1 MTTTPSA
8 APASAGVLSVRDHM
22 VLQLWGRRWRHGA
35 ARDRAAWE
43 LLGLRPTEL
52 ALRVAVLAEEHAAIA
67 AYPVVTRRAR
77 EARQTRHRVVG
88 GRAAAEA
95 EVGGS

>member
-1 MTTTPSA
+1 M
-8 APASAGVLSVRDHM
+8 RDHM

-35 ARDRAAWE
+35 ARE

-77 EARQTRHRVVG
+77 AARQTRHRVVG
-88 GRAAAEA
+88 GRAAGTLSA
-95 EVGGS
+95 